1 MTQCE
6 RTLYS
11 VPTLFLRSFDNKFTT
26 SVHIDAFHNF
36 HRHLKLRFT
45 EPNTYRKMTL
55 LILHSTTVHPTQF
68 RTTLTR
74 RVEFGFE
81 ISDTLLPSEVKIRQS
96 IHRESRLLHET
107 VKVGMPI
114 WTFNFGSVA
123 THIVP

>member
-11 VPTLFLRSFDNKFTT
+11 VPTLFLPYFDNNFTT
-26 SVHIDAFHNF
+26 SVHIDSYHIF
-36 HRHLKLRFT
+36 HRHLQLRFT

-55 LILHSTTVHPTQF
+55 LILHSTTIHPTQF

>member
-1 MTQCE
+1 MQ
-6 RTLYS
+6 
-11 VPTLFLRSFDNKFTT
+11 
-26 SVHIDAFHNF
+26 
-36 HRHLKLRFT
+36 RFT
-45 EPNTYRKMTL
+45 EPNTYQKMTL

-74 RVEFGFE
+74 RMQFGCE